1 MRLASEMTVEQ
12 FEAWLAQSRAELL
25 TIPERHDVNRKWR
38 NPKWRS
44 AVISAN
50 ATRRSM
56 QRRRTK

>member
-1 MRLASEMTVEQ
+1 MKLATEMTVEE

-44 AVISAN
+44 AVISAHT
-50 ATRRSM
+50 ARRSM